1 MGEIDLISTMVE
13 NPSPNPI
20 CSCTEY
26 TALIIAK
33 EGMHI
38 IIRSLIFEF
47 SD

>member
-1 MGEIDLISTMVE
+1 MGEIDLICTMSE
-13 NPSPNPI
+13 NPSPDPI

-26 TALIIAK
+26 IALIIAK